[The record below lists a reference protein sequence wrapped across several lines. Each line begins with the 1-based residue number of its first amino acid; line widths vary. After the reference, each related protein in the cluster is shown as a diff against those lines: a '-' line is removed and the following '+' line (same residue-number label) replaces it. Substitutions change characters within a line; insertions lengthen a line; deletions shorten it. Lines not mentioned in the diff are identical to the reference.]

1 MNYSD
6 IIKAFDILD
15 KFKFFGGQR
24 AGRELWF
31 GKPVDVQKKDIAD
44 FVRDVTFLKD
54 FITQQKAE
62 IEELRQENLELK
74 DGYFQ
79 KRYEETEH
87 QELMG
92 LREAWRKST
101 DQNMDLQLEN
111 ERLQAENKEQDQAII
126 NALRRM
132 GQIRAEAIKEFA
144 ERLKDVVDEPT
155 EIAGE
160 DIDFVIDT
168 IDNLVKEMTEEHNAE
183 ENSI

>member
-1 MNYSD
+1 MNDND

-31 GKPVDVQKKDIAD
+31 GKPVDVQNKDIAD

-62 IEELRQENLELK
+62 
-74 DGYFQ
+74 
-79 KRYEETEH
+79 
-87 QELMG
+87 
-92 LREAWRKST
+92 
-101 DQNMDLQLEN
+101 N

-126 NALRRM
+126 NALHRM
-132 GQIRAEAIKEFA
+132 GQIRTEAIKEFA
-144 ERLKDVVDEPT
+144 ERLKDAVDEPT

-168 IDNLVKEMTEEHNAE
+168 IDNLVKEMMEEHNAE
-183 ENSI
+183 EDSV

>member
-31 GKPVDVQKKDIAD
+31 EKPADVQDEDIRH
-44 FVRDVTFLKD
+44 FVDDVNYLEN
-54 FITQQKAE
+54 FIDQQKAE
-62 IEELRQENLELK
+62 IENLRQENFELK

-79 KRYEETEH
+79 KRYEEVEH

-101 DQNMDLQLEN
+101 DQNMDLQLEI
-111 ERLQAENKEQDQAII
+111 ERLETENKEQDQAII
-126 NALRRM
+126 NALHRM

-144 ERLKDVVDEPT
+144 ERLNIHVIPQKRDGYT
-155 EIAGE
+155 C
-160 DIDFVIDT
+160 DIVLKSSIDS
-168 IDNLVKEMTEEHNAE
+168 LVKEMTEEHNG
-183 ENSI
+183 